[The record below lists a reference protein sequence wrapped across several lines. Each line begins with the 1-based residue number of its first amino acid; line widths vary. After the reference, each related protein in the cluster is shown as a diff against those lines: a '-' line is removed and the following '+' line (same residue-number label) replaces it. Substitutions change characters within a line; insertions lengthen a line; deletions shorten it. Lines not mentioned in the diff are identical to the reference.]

1 MDKPN
6 GAKKRSSALWLLS
19 LMRPYIGRLC
29 IVALLILFANLADLI
44 KPRIYA
50 TLIDDYLKPT
60 LDGKAVKT
68 GGLFGGTIIGLGV
81 SYFAVILIS
90 AVSSLMQSYMVT
102 AICQR
107 ILHETRLK
115 LFNHIHHMKLKDLD
129 AHGSGRLLT
138 RATNDV
144 EALDEFYGD
153 VLSGLFRDM
162 FLLSGIVFMMLT
174 MNVRLALAGFAA
186 VPVIILITVLC
197 RGALRRNFIK
207 MKAIIGKINGFIAE
221 SLSGISVIKSFSRTV
236 EKCRQLYSLDRDYRK
251 TTMFQVFIN
260 GILRPVMEVV
270 NSAAIVL
277 VLLVGFKL
285 SGLDVHFAE
294 AGVLVAMTTYIK
306 QFFEPINDLAE
317 KYNTVQSS
325 LVSADRI
332 RALLDEEQELERDIP
347 NAHDEPII
355 GEVEF
360 RDVWFAYEG
369 ENWVLKGLSFH
380 VKHGERVAFVGAT
393 GAGKTT
399 IISLLS
405 RFYTVQ
411 KGEILIDGVNVNDW
425 KLSRLRSAIGVVL
438 QDVFLFV
445 GSVADNV
452 RIHAPISDEEVMEA
466 LRLSQAD
473 EFVSRLPDGIH
484 HMVSERGASFSTG
497 ERQLISFARAI
508 AHKPAILVLDE
519 ATANI
524 DSDTE
529 ALIQSAIDRISR
541 GKTSIFIAHRLGT
554 IRFCDRIYY
563 LENGKIAES
572 GTHDE
577 LMAQNGKY
585 AALVLSGRE
594 PDDGKREEQEVRR
607 SE

>member
-1 MDKPN
+1 MNKRTD
-6 GAKKRSSALWLLS
+6 GKKQSSALWLIG
-19 LMRPYIGRLC
+19 LMRPYLGRLC
-29 IVALLILFANLADLI
+29 IVALLIVLANLADLI

-50 TLIDDYLKPT
+50 SLIDDYLRPAVAGEGAKVDGSFLSST
-60 LDGKAVKT
+60 LW
-68 GGLFGGTIIGLGV
+68 GLGI
-81 SYFAVILIS
+81 SYFAVILVS
-90 AVSSLMQSYMVT
+90 AASSLIQSHMVT
-102 AICQR
+102 SICQK
-107 ILHETRLK
+107 ILHETRMK
-115 LFNHIHHMKLKDLD
+115 LFRHIHHMKLRDLD
-129 AHGSGRLLT
+129 AQGSGRLLT

-153 VLSGLFRDM
+153 VLSGLFRDV
-162 FLLSGIVFMMLT
+162 FLLVGIVIMMLS
-174 MNVRLALAGFAA
+174 MNARLALTGFAA

-197 RGALRRNFIK
+197 RGALKRNFIK

-236 EKCRQLYSLDRDYRK
+236 EKCRQLYQLDRDYRK
-251 TTMFQVFIN
+251 TTLFQVFMN

-277 VLLVGFKL
+277 VLLVGFHL
-285 SGLDVHFAE
+285 SGQDVNLAE

-306 QFFEPINDLAE
+306 QFFDPINDLAE

-332 RALLDEEQELERDIP
+332 RTLLDEEDELEKDAPGAVDRP
-347 NAHDEPII
+347 MV

-369 ENWVLKGLSFH
+369 ENWVLKGLTFH

-452 RIHAPISDEEVMEA
+452 RIHADISDEEVMEA

-473 EFVSRLPDGIH
+473 EFVSRLPGGIH
-484 HMVSERGASFSTG
+484 HRVSERGASFSTG

-508 AHKPAILVLDE
+508 SHKPSILVLDE

-529 ALIQSAIDRISR
+529 ALIQSSIDRISR

-563 LENGKIAES
+563 LENGRVAEK
-572 GTHDE
+572 GNHGE
-577 LMAQNGKY
+577 LMALGGKY
-585 AALVLSGRE
+585 AMLIQSGKE
-594 PDDGKREEQEVRR
+594 LE
-607 SE
+607 

>member
-1 MDKPN
+1 MN
-6 GAKKRSSALWLLS
+6 GEAPKKRSSAMWLLS
-19 LMRPYIGRLC
+19 LMKPYVPRL
-29 IVALLILFANLADLI
+29 LLITGLIVLANLAELI

-50 TLIDDYLKPT
+50 TIIDDFLPLAGKSAAPAPAPGLRGFLSGT
-60 LDGKAVKT
+60 LT
-68 GGLFGGTIIGLGV
+68 GLGL
-81 SYFAVILIS
+81 SYFAVIFVS
-90 AVSSLMQSYMVT
+90 AVSSLLQSRMIT
-102 AICQR
+102 RICQR
-107 ILHETRLK
+107 ILHETRMK
-115 LFNHIHHMKLKDLD
+115 LFKHIHEMKLQSLD
-129 AHGSGRLLT
+129 EMGSGRLLT

-153 VLSGLFRDM
+153 VLSGLFRDVI
-162 FLLSGIVFMMLT
+162 LLIGIVYMMLS

-186 VPVIILITVLC
+186 VPVIALITILC
-197 RGALRRNFIK
+197 KGALRRNFTK
-207 MKAIIGKINGFIAE
+207 MKALIGRINGFIAE
-221 SLSGISVIKSFSRTV
+221 SLSGIRVIKSFSREK
-236 EKCRQLYSLDRDYRK
+236 EKCEQLYGLDREYKK
-251 TTMFQVFIN
+251 TTFFQVFMN

-277 VLLVGFKL
+277 VLIVGFKL
-285 SGLDVHFAE
+285 AGQDASLAE

-332 RALLDEEQELERDIP
+332 RTLLDETDALEKDAP
-347 NAHDEPII
+347 NAFSAQIR

-360 RDVWFAYEG
+360 RNVWFAYNNED
-369 ENWVLKGLSFH
+369 WVLKGLSFH
-380 VKHGERVAFVGAT
+380 VKPGERIAFVGAT

-425 KLSRLRSAIGVVL
+425 ALSSLRAQVGVVL

-452 RIHAPISDEEVMEA
+452 RIHADISDEEVMQA
-466 LRLSQAD
+466 LTQSQAD
-473 EFVSRLPDGIH
+473 EFVRHLPGGLN
-484 HMVSERGASFSTG
+484 HMVSERGAAFSTG

-508 AHKPAILVLDE
+508 AHKPRILVLDE

-524 DSDTE
+524 DSKTE
-529 ALIQSAIDRISR
+529 ALLQTSIDSISR
-541 GKTSIFIAHRLGT
+541 GKTAIFIAHRLST
-554 IRFCDRIYY
+554 IRFCDCIYY
-563 LENGKIAES
+563 LENGVVAES
-572 GTHDE
+572 GTHEE
-577 LMAQNGKY
+577 LMRQNGKY
-585 AALVLSGRE
+585 AALVNAG
-594 PDDGKREEQEVRR
+594 EEVEN
-607 SE
+607 S

>member
-1 MDKPN
+1 MTVQKPQKHSN
-6 GAKKRSSALWLLS
+6 ALWLMS
-19 LMRPYIGRLC
+19 LMRPYAFR
-29 IVALLILFANLADLI
+29 LLIAVFLMLLANLAELV

-50 TLIDDYLKPT
+50 VIIDDFLP
-60 LDGKAVKT
+60 AAA
-68 GGLFGGTIIGLGV
+68 GGQKMAAAGNFLIGTIEGLGI
-81 SYFAVILIS
+81 SYFAVIFVS
-90 AVSSLMQSYMVT
+90 AFSSLLHTRMVT
-102 AICQR
+102 SVCQK
-107 ILHETRLK
+107 ILHETRMK
-115 LFNHIHHMKLKDLD
+115 LFDHIHRMKLQDLD
-129 AHGSGRLLT
+129 AQGSGRLLT

-153 VLSGLFRDM
+153 VLGGLIRDV
-162 FLLSGIVFMMLT
+162 FLLIGIVVMMLS
-174 MNVRLALAGFAA
+174 MNVKLALTGFAA
-186 VPVIILITVLC
+186 VPVIVLITVLC
-197 RGALRRNFIK
+197 RGALKRNFVK

-221 SLSGISVIKSFSRTV
+221 SLSGIRVIKSFSRAK
-236 EKCRQLYSLDRDYRK
+236 EKCAQLYKLDRDYRK

-270 NSAAIVL
+270 NSAATVA
-277 VLLVGFKL
+277 VLLVGYSL
-285 SGLDVHFAE
+285 AGGDASIAE
-294 AGVLVAMTTYIK
+294 AGVLVAMTTYIR

-332 RALLDEEQELERDIP
+332 RSLLLSDDQLEKDDENGYAMPIVGDI
-347 NAHDEPII
+347 
-355 GEVEF
+355 EF
-360 RDVWFAYEG
+360 KDVWFAYNDED
-369 ENWVLKGLSFH
+369 WVLKGLTFH
-380 VKHGERVAFVGAT
+380 VKHGQRVAFVGAT

-425 KLSRLRSAIGVVL
+425 KLSALRSGIGVVL

-452 RIHAPISDEEVMEA
+452 RIHADISDEEVLEA
-466 LRLSQAD
+466 LRLSRAD
-473 EFVSRLPDGIH
+473 TFVSRLDGGLN
-484 HMVSERGASFSTG
+484 HMVSERGAAFSTG

-524 DSDTE
+524 DSETE
-529 ALIQSAIDRISR
+529 RLIQASIDDISR
-541 GKTSIFIAHRLGT
+541 GKTAVFIAHRLGT

-563 LENGKIAES
+563 LENGSIAES
-572 GTHDE
+572 GTHEE
-577 LMAQNGKY
+577 LMRLKGKY
-585 AALVLSGRE
+585 AALIESAKEGE
-594 PDDGKREEQEVRR
+594 
-607 SE
+607 

>member
-6 GAKKRSSALWLLS
+6 NETRRSSALWLLG
-19 LMRPYIGRLC
+19 LMRPYIGRLL
-29 IVALLILFANLADLI
+29 IVTVLILLANMAELL
-44 KPRIYA
+44 KPRIYQI
-50 TLIDDYLKPT
+50 LIDDYLKPT
-60 LDGKAVKT
+60 LEGEPVRT
-68 GGLFGGTIIGLGV
+68 GASWLTGTVMGLGV
-81 SYFAVILIS
+81 SYFAVILLS
-90 AVSSLMQSYMVT
+90 AASSLIQSHMVT
-102 AICQR
+102 SVCQK
-107 ILHETRLK
+107 ILHETRMK
-115 LFNHIHHMKLKDLD
+115 LFGHIHRMKLKDLD
-129 AHGSGRLLT
+129 EQGSGRLLT

-153 VLSGLFRDM
+153 VLNGLFRDI
-162 FLLSGIVFMMLT
+162 FLLVGIVVMMLS
-174 MNVRLALAGFAA
+174 MNVKLALAGFAA
-186 VPVIILITVLC
+186 LPAIVLITVLC
-197 RGALRRNFIK
+197 RGALRRNFVR
-207 MKAIIGKINGFIAE
+207 MKAIIGRINGFIAE
-221 SLSGISVIKSFSRTV
+221 SLSGIGVVKSFSRTK
-236 EKCRQLYSLDRDYRK
+236 EKCGQLYGLDREYRK

-260 GILRPVMEVV
+260 GILRPIMEVV

-277 VLLVGFKL
+277 VLLVGFRL
-285 SGLDVHFAE
+285 SGIDASFAE
-294 AGVLVAMTTYIK
+294 AGVLVAMTEYIK
-306 QFFEPINDLAE
+306 KFFEPINDLAE

-332 RALLDEEQELERDIP
+332 RTLLSQSADLEKDAP
-347 NAHDEPII
+347 DAHDAPIV
-355 GEVEF
+355 GDVEF
-360 RDVWFAYEG
+360 RNVWFAYEG
-369 ENWVLKGLSFH
+369 ENWVLKDLTFH
-380 VKHGERVAFVGAT
+380 VKHGQRVAFVGAT

-425 KLSRLRSAIGVVL
+425 KLSRLRSSIGVVL

-452 RIHAPISDEEVMEA
+452 RIHAPIGDEEVNEA

-473 EFVSRLPDGIH
+473 EFVSRLPGGIR

-529 ALIQSAIDRISR
+529 ALIQSSIDRISR

-563 LENGKIAES
+563 LENGAIAES

-577 LMAQNGKY
+577 LMARDGRY
-585 AALVLSGRE
+585 AHLVRSGRE
-594 PDDGKREEQEVRR
+594 LE
-607 SE
+607 

>member
-1 MDKPN
+1 MDKLKSE
-6 GAKKRSSALWLLS
+6 KKRSSALWLLS
-19 LMRPYIGRLC
+19 LMRPYLGRLALVAVL
-29 IVALLILFANLADLI
+29 IVLANLADLI

-50 TLIDDYLKPT
+50 TLIDDFLRPT
-60 LDGKAVKT
+60 VEGEAVKAK
-68 GGLFGGTIIGLGV
+68 GGFLTGTIMGLGL

-90 AVSSLMQSYMVT
+90 AVSSLIQSHMVT
-102 AICQR
+102 SICQR

-115 LFNHIHHMKLKDLD
+115 LFSHIHRMKLKDLD

-153 VLSGLFRDM
+153 VLSGLFRDV
-162 FLLSGIVFMMLT
+162 FLLSGIVIMMFS
-174 MNVRLALAGFAA
+174 MSSRLALAGFAA
-186 VPVIILITVLC
+186 VPVIVLITVLC
-197 RGALRRNFIK
+197 RGALRRNFVK
-207 MKAIIGKINGFIAE
+207 MKALIGKINGFIAE
-221 SLSGISVIKSFSRTV
+221 SLSGISVIQSFSRTV
-236 EKCRQLYSLDRDYRK
+236 EKCRQLYQLDRDYRK

-285 SGLDVHFAE
+285 TGMDTTLAE
-294 AGVLVAMTTYIK
+294 AGVLVAMTTYIR

-332 RALLDEEQELERDIP
+332 RALLDEDDELEKDVPGARD
-347 NAHDEPII
+347 EKMI

-380 VKHGERVAFVGAT
+380 VKQGERIAFVGAT

-405 RFYTVQ
+405 RFYMVQ

-425 KLSRLRSAIGVVL
+425 KLSR
-438 QDVFLFV
+438 
-445 GSVADNV
+445 
-452 RIHAPISDEEVMEA
+452 
-466 LRLSQAD
+466 
-473 EFVSRLPDGIH
+473 
-484 HMVSERGASFSTG
+484 
-497 ERQLISFARAI
+497 
-508 AHKPAILVLDE
+508 
-519 ATANI
+519 
-524 DSDTE
+524 
-529 ALIQSAIDRISR
+529 
-541 GKTSIFIAHRLGT
+541 
-554 IRFCDRIYY
+554 
-563 LENGKIAES
+563 
-572 GTHDE
+572 
-577 LMAQNGKY
+577 
-585 AALVLSGRE
+585 
-594 PDDGKREEQEVRR
+594 
-607 SE
+607 

>member
-1 MDKPN
+1 MTVQKPQKHSN
-6 GAKKRSSALWLLS
+6 ALWLLS
-19 LMRPYIGRLC
+19 LMRPYAFR
-29 IVALLILFANLADLI
+29 LLIAVFLMLLANLAELI

-50 TLIDDYLKPT
+50 VIIDDFLP
-60 LDGKAVKT
+60 AAA
-68 GGLFGGTIIGLGV
+68 GGQKMAAAGNFLIGTIEGLGI
-81 SYFAVILIS
+81 SYFAVIFVS
-90 AVSSLMQSYMVT
+90 AFSSLLHTRMVT
-102 AICQR
+102 SVCQK
-107 ILHETRLK
+107 ILHETRMK
-115 LFNHIHHMKLKDLD
+115 LFDHIHRMKLQDLD
-129 AHGSGRLLT
+129 AQGSGRLLT

-153 VLSGLFRDM
+153 VLGGLIRDV
-162 FLLSGIVFMMLT
+162 FLLIGIVAMMLS
-174 MNVRLALAGFAA
+174 MNVKLALTGFAA
-186 VPVIILITVLC
+186 VPVIVLITVLC
-197 RGALRRNFIK
+197 RGALKRNFVK

-221 SLSGISVIKSFSRTV
+221 SLSGIRVIKSFSRAK
-236 EKCRQLYSLDRDYRK
+236 EKCAQLYKLDRDYRK

-270 NSAAIVL
+270 NSAATVA
-277 VLLVGFKL
+277 VLLVGYSL
-285 SGLDVHFAE
+285 AGGDASIAE
-294 AGVLVAMTTYIK
+294 AGVLVAMTTYIR

-332 RALLDEEQELERDIP
+332 RSLLLSDDQLEKDDENGYAMPIVGDI
-347 NAHDEPII
+347 
-355 GEVEF
+355 EF
-360 RDVWFAYEG
+360 KDVWFAYNDED
-369 ENWVLKGLSFH
+369 WVLKGLTFH
-380 VKHGERVAFVGAT
+380 VKHGQRVAFVGAT

-425 KLSRLRSAIGVVL
+425 KLSALRSGIGVVL

-452 RIHAPISDEEVMEA
+452 RIHADISDEEVLEA
-466 LRLSQAD
+466 LRLSRAD
-473 EFVSRLPDGIH
+473 TFVSRLDGGLN
-484 HMVSERGASFSTG
+484 HMVSERGAAFSTG

-524 DSDTE
+524 DSETE
-529 ALIQSAIDRISR
+529 RLIQASIDDISR
-541 GKTSIFIAHRLGT
+541 GKTAVFIAHRLGT

-563 LENGKIAES
+563 LENGSIAES
-572 GTHDE
+572 GTHEE
-577 LMAQNGKY
+577 LMRLKGKY
-585 AALVLSGRE
+585 AALIESAKEGE
-594 PDDGKREEQEVRR
+594 
-607 SE
+607 

>member
-1 MDKPN
+1 MTVQKPQKHSN
-6 GAKKRSSALWLLS
+6 ALWLMS
-19 LMRPYIGRLC
+19 LMRPYALR
-29 IVALLILFANLADLI
+29 LLIAVFLMLLANLAELI

-50 TLIDDYLKPT
+50 VIIDDFLP
-60 LDGKAVKT
+60 AAA
-68 GGLFGGTIIGLGV
+68 GGQKMAAAGSFLIGTIEGLGI
-81 SYFAVILIS
+81 SYFAVIFVS
-90 AVSSLMQSYMVT
+90 AFSSLLHTRMVT
-102 AICQR
+102 AVCQK
-107 ILHETRLK
+107 ILHETRMK
-115 LFNHIHHMKLKDLD
+115 LFDHIHRMKLQDLD
-129 AHGSGRLLT
+129 AQGSGRLLT

-153 VLSGLFRDM
+153 VLGGLIRDV
-162 FLLSGIVFMMLT
+162 FLLIGIVAMMLS
-174 MNVRLALAGFAA
+174 MNVKLALTGFAA
-186 VPVIILITVLC
+186 VPVIVLITVLC
-197 RGALRRNFIK
+197 RGALKRNFVK

-221 SLSGISVIKSFSRTV
+221 SLSGIRVIKSFSRAK
-236 EKCRQLYSLDRDYRK
+236 EKCAQLYKLDRDYRK

-270 NSAAIVL
+270 NSAATVA
-277 VLLVGFKL
+277 VLLVGYSL
-285 SGLDVHFAE
+285 AGGDASIAE
-294 AGVLVAMTTYIK
+294 AGVLVAMTTYIR

-332 RALLDEEQELERDIP
+332 RSLLLSDDQLEKDDENGYAMPIVGDI
-347 NAHDEPII
+347 
-355 GEVEF
+355 EF
-360 RDVWFAYEG
+360 KDVWFAYNDED
-369 ENWVLKGLSFH
+369 WVLKGLTFH
-380 VKHGERVAFVGAT
+380 VKHGQRVAFVGAT

-425 KLSRLRSAIGVVL
+425 KLSALRSGIGVVL

-452 RIHAPISDEEVMEA
+452 RIHADISDEEVLEA
-466 LRLSQAD
+466 LRLSRAD
-473 EFVSRLPDGIH
+473 TFVSRLDGGLN
-484 HMVSERGASFSTG
+484 HMVSERGAAFSTG

-524 DSDTE
+524 DSETE
-529 ALIQSAIDRISR
+529 RLIQASIDDISR
-541 GKTSIFIAHRLGT
+541 GKTAVFIAHRLGT

-563 LENGKIAES
+563 LENGSIAES
-572 GTHDE
+572 GTHEE
-577 LMAQNGKY
+577 LMRLKGKY
-585 AALVLSGRE
+585 AALIESAKEGE
-594 PDDGKREEQEVRR
+594 
-607 SE
+607 

>member
-1 MDKPN
+1 MTVQKPQKHSN
-6 GAKKRSSALWLLS
+6 ALWLMS
-19 LMRPYIGRLC
+19 LMRPYALR
-29 IVALLILFANLADLI
+29 LLIAVFLMLLANLAELI

-50 TLIDDYLKPT
+50 VIIDDFLP
-60 LDGKAVKT
+60 AAA
-68 GGLFGGTIIGLGV
+68 GGQKMAAAGSFLIGTIEGLGI
-81 SYFAVILIS
+81 SYFAVIFVS
-90 AVSSLMQSYMVT
+90 AFSSLLHTRMVT
-102 AICQR
+102 SVCQK
-107 ILHETRLK
+107 ILHETRMK
-115 LFNHIHHMKLKDLD
+115 LFDHIHRMKLQDLD
-129 AHGSGRLLT
+129 AQGSGRLLT

-153 VLSGLFRDM
+153 VLGGLIRDV
-162 FLLSGIVFMMLT
+162 FLLIGIVAMMLS
-174 MNVRLALAGFAA
+174 MNVKLALTGFAA
-186 VPVIILITVLC
+186 VPVIVLITVLC
-197 RGALRRNFIK
+197 RGALKRNFVK

-221 SLSGISVIKSFSRTV
+221 SLSGIRVIKSFSRAK
-236 EKCRQLYSLDRDYRK
+236 EKCAQLYKLDRDYRK

-270 NSAAIVL
+270 NSAATVA
-277 VLLVGFKL
+277 VLLVGYSL
-285 SGLDVHFAE
+285 AGGDASIAE
-294 AGVLVAMTTYIK
+294 AGVLVAMTTYIR

-332 RALLDEEQELERDIP
+332 RSLLLSDDQLEKDDENGYAMPIVGDI
-347 NAHDEPII
+347 
-355 GEVEF
+355 EF
-360 RDVWFAYEG
+360 KDVWFAYNDED
-369 ENWVLKGLSFH
+369 WVLKNLTFH
-380 VKHGERVAFVGAT
+380 VKHGQRVAFVGAT

-425 KLSRLRSAIGVVL
+425 KLSALRSGIGVVL

-452 RIHAPISDEEVMEA
+452 RIHADISDEEVLEA
-466 LRLSQAD
+466 LRLSRAD
-473 EFVSRLPDGIH
+473 TFVSRLDGGLN
-484 HMVSERGASFSTG
+484 HMVSERGAAFSTG

-524 DSDTE
+524 DSETE
-529 ALIQSAIDRISR
+529 RLIQASIDDISR
-541 GKTSIFIAHRLGT
+541 GKTAVFIAHRLGT

-563 LENGKIAES
+563 LENGSIAES
-572 GTHDE
+572 GTHEE
-577 LMAQNGKY
+577 LMRLKGKY
-585 AALVLSGRE
+585 AALIESAKEGE
-594 PDDGKREEQEVRR
+594 
-607 SE
+607 

>member
-1 MDKPN
+1 MTVQKPQKHSN
-6 GAKKRSSALWLLS
+6 ALWLMS
-19 LMRPYIGRLC
+19 LMRPYALR
-29 IVALLILFANLADLI
+29 LLIAVFLMLLANLAELI

-50 TLIDDYLKPT
+50 VIIDDFLP
-60 LDGKAVKT
+60 AAA
-68 GGLFGGTIIGLGV
+68 GGQKMAAAGSFLIGTIEGLGI
-81 SYFAVILIS
+81 SYFAVIFVS
-90 AVSSLMQSYMVT
+90 AFSSLLHTRMVT
-102 AICQR
+102 AVCQK
-107 ILHETRLK
+107 ILHETRMK
-115 LFNHIHHMKLKDLD
+115 LFDHIHRMKLQDLD
-129 AHGSGRLLT
+129 AQGSGRLLT

-153 VLSGLFRDM
+153 VLGGLIRDV
-162 FLLSGIVFMMLT
+162 FLLIGIVAMMLS
-174 MNVRLALAGFAA
+174 MNVKLALTGFAA
-186 VPVIILITVLC
+186 VPVIVLITVLC
-197 RGALRRNFIK
+197 RGALKRNFVK

-221 SLSGISVIKSFSRTV
+221 SLSGIRVIKSFSRAK
-236 EKCRQLYSLDRDYRK
+236 EKCAQLYKLDRDYRK

-270 NSAAIVL
+270 NSAATVA
-277 VLLVGFKL
+277 VLLVGYSL
-285 SGLDVHFAE
+285 AGGDASIAE
-294 AGVLVAMTTYIK
+294 AGVLVAMTTYIR

-332 RALLDEEQELERDIP
+332 RSLLLSDDQLEKDDENGYAMPIVGDI
-347 NAHDEPII
+347 
-355 GEVEF
+355 EF
-360 RDVWFAYEG
+360 KDMWFAYNDED
-369 ENWVLKGLSFH
+369 WVLKGLTFH
-380 VKHGERVAFVGAT
+380 VKHGQRVAFVGAT

-425 KLSRLRSAIGVVL
+425 KLSALRSGIGVVL

-452 RIHAPISDEEVMEA
+452 RIHADISDEEVLEA
-466 LRLSQAD
+466 LKLSRAD
-473 EFVSRLPDGIH
+473 TFVSRLDGGLN
-484 HMVSERGASFSTG
+484 HMVSERGAAFSTG

-524 DSDTE
+524 DSETE
-529 ALIQSAIDRISR
+529 RLIQASIDDISR
-541 GKTSIFIAHRLGT
+541 GKTAVFIAHRLGT

-563 LENGKIAES
+563 LENGSIAES
-572 GTHDE
+572 GTHEE
-577 LMAQNGKY
+577 LMRLKGKY
-585 AALVLSGRE
+585 AALIESAKEGE
-594 PDDGKREEQEVRR
+594 
-607 SE
+607 

>member
-1 MDKPN
+1 MTVQKPQKHSN
-6 GAKKRSSALWLLS
+6 ALWLMS
-19 LMRPYIGRLC
+19 LMRPYALR
-29 IVALLILFANLADLI
+29 LLIAVFLMLLANLAELI

-50 TLIDDYLKPT
+50 VIIDDFLP
-60 LDGKAVKT
+60 AAA
-68 GGLFGGTIIGLGV
+68 GGQKMAAAGNFLIGTIEGLGI
-81 SYFAVILIS
+81 SYFAVIFVS
-90 AVSSLMQSYMVT
+90 AFSSLLHTRMVT
-102 AICQR
+102 SVCQK
-107 ILHETRLK
+107 ILHETRMK
-115 LFNHIHHMKLKDLD
+115 LFDHIHRMKLQDLD
-129 AHGSGRLLT
+129 AQGSGRLLT

-153 VLSGLFRDM
+153 VLGGLIRDV
-162 FLLSGIVFMMLT
+162 FLLIGIVVMMLS
-174 MNVRLALAGFAA
+174 MNVKLALTGFAA
-186 VPVIILITVLC
+186 VPVIVLITVLC
-197 RGALRRNFIK
+197 RGALKRNFVK

-221 SLSGISVIKSFSRTV
+221 SLSGIRVIKSFSRAK
-236 EKCRQLYSLDRDYRK
+236 EKCAQLYKLDRDYRK

-270 NSAAIVL
+270 NSAATVA
-277 VLLVGFKL
+277 VLLVGYSL
-285 SGLDVHFAE
+285 AGGDASIAE
-294 AGVLVAMTTYIK
+294 AGVLVAMTTYIR

-332 RALLDEEQELERDIP
+332 RSLLLSDDQLEKDDENGYAMPIVGDI
-347 NAHDEPII
+347 
-355 GEVEF
+355 EF
-360 RDVWFAYEG
+360 KDVWFAY
-369 ENWVLKGLSFH
+369 NDADWLLKGLTFH
-380 VKHGERVAFVGAT
+380 VKHGQRVAFVGAT

-425 KLSRLRSAIGVVL
+425 KLSALRSGIGVVL

-452 RIHAPISDEEVMEA
+452 RIHADISDEEVLEA
-466 LRLSQAD
+466 LRLSRAD
-473 EFVSRLPDGIH
+473 TFVSRLDGGLN
-484 HMVSERGASFSTG
+484 HMVSERGAAFSTG

-524 DSDTE
+524 DSETE
-529 ALIQSAIDRISR
+529 RLIQASIDDISR
-541 GKTSIFIAHRLGT
+541 GKTAVFIAHRLGT

-563 LENGKIAES
+563 LENGSIAES
-572 GTHDE
+572 GTHEE
-577 LMAQNGKY
+577 LMRLKGKY
-585 AALVLSGRE
+585 AALIESAKEGE
-594 PDDGKREEQEVRR
+594 
-607 SE
+607 

>member
-1 MDKPN
+1 MTVQKPQKHSN
-6 GAKKRSSALWLLS
+6 ALWLMS
-19 LMRPYIGRLC
+19 LMRPYALR
-29 IVALLILFANLADLI
+29 LLIAVFLMLLANLAELI

-50 TLIDDYLKPT
+50 VIIDDFLP
-60 LDGKAVKT
+60 AAA
-68 GGLFGGTIIGLGV
+68 GGQKMAAAGNFLIGTIEGLGI
-81 SYFAVILIS
+81 SYFAVIFVS
-90 AVSSLMQSYMVT
+90 AFSSLLHTRMVT
-102 AICQR
+102 SVCQK
-107 ILHETRLK
+107 ILHETRMK
-115 LFNHIHHMKLKDLD
+115 LFDHIHRMKLQDLD
-129 AHGSGRLLT
+129 AQGSGRLLT

-153 VLSGLFRDM
+153 VLGGLIRDV
-162 FLLSGIVFMMLT
+162 FLLIGIVVMMLS
-174 MNVRLALAGFAA
+174 MNVKLALTGFAA
-186 VPVIILITVLC
+186 VPVIVLITVLC
-197 RGALRRNFIK
+197 RGALKRNFVK

-221 SLSGISVIKSFSRTV
+221 SLSGIRVIKSFSRAK
-236 EKCRQLYSLDRDYRK
+236 EKCAQLYKLDRDYRK

-270 NSAAIVL
+270 NSAATVA
-277 VLLVGFKL
+277 VLLVGYSL
-285 SGLDVHFAE
+285 AGGDASIAE
-294 AGVLVAMTTYIK
+294 AGVLVAMTTYIR

-332 RALLDEEQELERDIP
+332 RSLLLSDDQLEKDDENGYAMPIVGDI
-347 NAHDEPII
+347 
-355 GEVEF
+355 EF
-360 RDVWFAYEG
+360 KDVWFAYNDED
-369 ENWVLKGLSFH
+369 WVLKNLTFH
-380 VKHGERVAFVGAT
+380 VKHGQRVAFVGAT

-425 KLSRLRSAIGVVL
+425 KLSALRSGIGVVL

-452 RIHAPISDEEVMEA
+452 RIHADISDEEVLEA
-466 LRLSQAD
+466 LRLSRAD
-473 EFVSRLPDGIH
+473 TFVSRLDGGLN
-484 HMVSERGASFSTG
+484 HMVSERGAAFSTG

-524 DSDTE
+524 DSETE
-529 ALIQSAIDRISR
+529 RLIQASIDDISR
-541 GKTSIFIAHRLGT
+541 GKTAVFIAHRLGT

-563 LENGKIAES
+563 LENGSIAES
-572 GTHDE
+572 GTHEE
-577 LMAQNGKY
+577 LMRLKGKY
-585 AALVLSGRE
+585 AALIESAKEGE
-594 PDDGKREEQEVRR
+594 
-607 SE
+607 